1 MHLPFP
7 RVPGGRLAKVAAV
20 LAALALLW
28 TLAVGWALPR
38 LLQPRIAAAASE
50 ALGAPVAIDK
60 IEIAPWSLQARVLGL
75 TLGPAEAPWLRVA
88 EVMADVSSESIWRLA
103 PVLERLR
110 VREPHLALVRLEDR
124 RFNISPMLDALA
136 KRPPSP
142 PDAEPAR
149 FALYNLE
156 LADGRI
162 DVLDR
167 VSGAEHHV
175 QALRI
180 GVPFVS
186 NLPSKL
192 AVHVEPLLDATVN
205 GSRLALRGKS
215 LPFSEGVRSS
225 IAIDWQQIDLPLWL
239 GALAPLLP
247 QPLPLTLQEGRL
259 DLALQVDFEKRDEP
273 QPDTLHIGGGATLV
287 QLQAVLPAQGL
298 TVGLERLALSGL
310 ELRPFE
316 RVARVGA
323 VQLQAP
329 AVGVDL
335 ALAPAPAPAPA
346 PPASEGAQ
354 PAAPA
359 AASAPAS
366 AASGAAAEPGAWQWS
381 VGSVK
386 LADGRV
392 TLRHPAWADGQ
403 VLTLASVALQGL
415 DGRADAPPATLALQ
429 ATDTH
434 GAQLRVDGTLGV
446 AARQVALKVDAQGAK
461 PLPWLAPWQAALPV
475 RLLDATVALQAQAEA
490 GAAGW
495 SLKDGAVQVEGLQ
508 LQPLV
513 APAGVRT
520 GTDKLALARLS
531 VDGVQLRA
539 EAGQPLAAKVA
550 RIALGG
556 LDLQA
561 ARDERGGL
569 AWLPPASGQ
578 AAAPPA
584 ADRTLAPQWR
594 IGELRCSGC
603 SVALSDRS
611 VSPAALIAFTRAEF
625 ALRKLSGDPAQPVAF
640 ELATQA
646 GRTGKGGSVRLRGD
660 VRPQPLALT
669 GRVDIQSLD
678 LSGLQ
683 PYLEPHLNLALAS
696 GKVSAAGELKL
707 DGNAQQAVTAARWKG
722 RAALA
727 ELRTLDKLNDAELVR
742 FRRLGLEEMDVQWKP
757 DAPLVAD
764 LGRVALEDFYG
775 RVIINA
781 DGRVNLRD
789 IVKRGDEDRSL
800 TTPTAAPEALPA
812 AGAPAAAAS
821 APEAAASAAPGPQL
835 RWAGIK
841 LAGGT
846 VDFTDNFIRPNYS
859 AKLTDIDGAIAA
871 LAWNDPQ
878 PASIK
883 ISGRVDGSAPLE
895 IDGTIHPLGARL
907 ATDITATARGVD
919 ITRLTAY
926 SARYAGYGIEKGTLS
941 VKVRYRIV
949 DGKLEAENNVFLD
962 QLTFGE
968 RVDSPDALKLP
979 ILLAVSLLKDRNGVI
994 DINLPISGSLDDPK
1008 FSVGAII
1015 VKVIVNLI
1023 TKAITAPFSLLAS
1036 AFGGGGEELGYVE
1049 FEPGSTALTE
1059 ASTKR
1064 LDTLAKAL
1072 LDRPALKLEATGRAD
1087 AVLDEAALRRA
1098 HLDRLMRQAKAKSS
1112 GDLPDSVKIEP
1123 AERTRWLEA
1132 AYKAADLKSKPRNL
1146 VGLAKSLPPDQMEAL
1161 LLESAPAGEQALRA
1175 LADQRGDRVKA
1186 YLTAQVPPERVLLT
1200 ASKLGSE
1207 GIDDKGKTTR
1217 VGFALK

>member
-1 MHLPFP
+1 MPLPFP
-7 RVPGGRLAKVAAV
+7 RASGGRLAKIAAV

-38 LLQPRIAAAASE
+38 LLQPRIEAAASE
-50 ALGAPVAIDK
+50 ALGGPLAIDK
-60 IEIAPWSLQARVLGL
+60 IEIGPWSLQVRVLGL
-75 TLGPAEAPWLRVA
+75 ALGPAEAPWLRVA
-88 EVMADVSSESIWRLA
+88 EAMADVSSESIWRLA

-110 VREPHLALVRLEDR
+110 VREPQLALVRLEDR

-192 AVHVEPLLDATVN
+192 AVDVEPLLDATVN

-215 LPFSEGVRSS
+215 LPFSEGLRSS

-247 QPLPLTLQEGRL
+247 QPLPLTLQDGRL

-273 QPDTLHIGGGATLV
+273 QPDTLRIGGGATLA
-287 QLQAVLPAQGL
+287 QLQALLPAQGL

-316 RVARVGA
+316 RIARVGA

-335 ALAPAPAPAPA
+335 APA
-346 PPASEGAQ
+346 PPAREGAKS
-354 PAAPA
+354 AAPA

-366 AASGAAAEPGAWQWS
+366 AAGGAAAEPGAWQWS

-403 VLTLASVALQGL
+403 VLTLASVELQGL
-415 DGRADAPPATLALQ
+415 DARADARPATLALQ
-429 ATDTH
+429 AADAH

-446 AARQVALKVDAQGAK
+446 AARQLALKFDAQGAK
-461 PLPWLAPWQAALPV
+461 PLPWLAPWQATLPV

-513 APAGVRT
+513 APAGART
-520 GTDKLALARLS
+520 GTDKLALARLT
-531 VDGVQLRA
+531 VEGVQLHA
-539 EAGQPLAAKVA
+539 EAGQPIAAEVA
-550 RIALGG
+550 RIALDG
-556 LDLQA
+556 LDLRA

-578 AAAPPA
+578 AAPPPA
-584 ADRTLAPQWR
+584 ADRTPAPQWR

-611 VSPAALIAFTRAEF
+611 VSPAALIAFTRTEF
-625 ALRKLSGDPAQPVAF
+625 ALRKLSGDPAQPIAF

-646 GRTGKGGSVRLRGD
+646 GRTGKGGRVQLRGD
-660 VRPQPLALT
+660 LRPQPLALK

-696 GKVSAAGELKL
+696 AKVSAAGDLKL
-707 DGNAQQAVTAARWKG
+707 DGSAQQAVSAARWKG

-742 FRRLGLEEMDVQWKP
+742 FKKLGLDEMDVQWKP

-764 LGRVALEDFYG
+764 LGRIALEDFYG
-775 RVIINA
+775 RVIVNA

-789 IVKRGDEDRSL
+789 IVRRGDEDRSL
-800 TTPTAAPEALPA
+800 TTPTAAPEAPPA
-812 AGAPAAAAS
+812 AAPEAPAAAAS
-821 APEAAASAAPGPQL
+821 APDAAASAAPGPQL
-835 RWAGIK
+835 RWAGIQ

-859 AKLTDIDGAIAA
+859 AKLTDIGGEIAA
-871 LAWNDPQ
+871 LAWDDPQ
-878 PASIK
+878 PATVK

-895 IDGTIHPLGARL
+895 IGGTMHPLGARL
-907 ATDITATARGVD
+907 ATDITASARGVD

-1087 AVLDEAALRRA
+1087 PAQDEAALRRA

-1112 GDLPDSVKIEP
+1112 GDLPDSVRIEP
-1123 AERTRWLEA
+1123 AERARWLEA

-1146 VGLAKSLPPDQMEAL
+1146 IGLAKSLPPEQMEAL
-1161 LLESAPAGEQALRA
+1161 LLESAPAGEEALRA
-1175 LADQRGDRVKA
+1175 LANQRGDRVKA
-1186 YLTAQVPPERVLLT
+1186 YLTTQVPPERVLLT
-1200 ASKLGSE
+1200 ASKLGTE

>member
-1 MHLPFP
+1 
-7 RVPGGRLAKVAAV
+7 
-20 LAALALLW
+20 
-28 TLAVGWALPR
+28 
-38 LLQPRIAAAASE
+38 
-50 ALGAPVAIDK
+50 
-60 IEIAPWSLQARVLGL
+60 
-75 TLGPAEAPWLRVA
+75 
-88 EVMADVSSESIWRLA
+88 
-103 PVLERLR
+103 
-110 VREPHLALVRLEDR
+110 
-124 RFNISPMLDALA
+124 
-136 KRPPSP
+136 
-142 PDAEPAR
+142 
-149 FALYNLE
+149 
-156 LADGRI
+156 
-162 DVLDR
+162 
-167 VSGAEHHV
+167 
-175 QALRI
+175 
-180 GVPFVS
+180 
-186 NLPSKL
+186 
-192 AVHVEPLLDATVN
+192 
-205 GSRLALRGKS
+205 
-215 LPFSEGVRSS
+215 
-225 IAIDWQQIDLPLWL
+225 
-239 GALAPLLP
+239 
-247 QPLPLTLQEGRL
+247 
-259 DLALQVDFEKRDEP
+259 
-273 QPDTLHIGGGATLV
+273 
-287 QLQAVLPAQGL
+287 
-298 TVGLERLALSGL
+298 
-310 ELRPFE
+310 
-316 RVARVGA
+316 
-323 VQLQAP
+323 
-329 AVGVDL
+329 
-335 ALAPAPAPAPA
+335 
-346 PPASEGAQ
+346 
-354 PAAPA
+354 
-359 AASAPAS
+359 
-366 AASGAAAEPGAWQWS
+366 SGAAAEPGAWQWS
-381 VGSVK
+381 VGSVQ

-403 VLTLASVALQGL
+403 VLTLASVELQGL
-415 DGRADAPPATLALQ
+415 DARADAPPATLALQ
-429 ATDTH
+429 AADAH
-434 GAQLRVDGTLGV
+434 GAQLRIDGTLGV
-446 AARQVALKVDAQGAK
+446 AARQLALKFDAQGAK

-495 SLKDGAVQVEGLQ
+495 SLKDGALQVEGLQ
-508 LQPLV
+508 LQPLG
-513 APAGVRT
+513 AAAGART
-520 GTDKLALARLS
+520 GTDKLALARLG

-539 EAGQPLAAKVA
+539 EAGQPLAAEVA
-550 RIALGG
+550 RIALDG

-569 AWLPPASGQ
+569 AWLPPASGP
-578 AAAPPA
+578 AAPTA
-584 ADRTLAPQWR
+584 ADRAPAPQWR

-611 VSPAALIAFTRAEF
+611 VSPAALIAFTRTEF

-660 VRPQPLALT
+660 LRPQPLALT

-696 GKVSAAGELKL
+696 AKVSAAGALKL
-707 DGNAQQAVTAARWKG
+707 DGSAQQAVTAARWKG

-742 FRRLGLEEMDVQWKP
+742 FKRLSLEEMDVQWTP

-764 LGRVALEDFYG
+764 LGRLLLEDFYG
-775 RVIINA
+775 RVIVNA

-789 IVKRGDEDRSL
+789 IVRRGDEDRSL
-800 TTPTAAPEALPA
+800 TTPTAAPEAPSA
-812 AGAPAAAAS
+812 AAAEAPAAAAS
-821 APEAAASAAPGPQL
+821 APDTAASAAPGPQL
-835 RWAGIK
+835 RWAGIQ

-859 AKLTDIDGAIAA
+859 AKLTDIDGEISA
-871 LAWNDPQ
+871 LAWDDPQ
-878 PASIK
+878 PATVK
-883 ISGRVDGSAPLE
+883 VSGRVDGSAPLE
-895 IDGTIHPLGARL
+895 IGGTMHPLGARL
-907 ATDITATARGVD
+907 ATDITASARGVD

-941 VKVRYRIV
+941 VKVRYKIV

-979 ILLAVSLLKDRNGVI
+979 VLLAVSLLKDRNGVI

-1059 ASTKR
+1059 ASAKR

-1087 AVLDEAALRRA
+1087 PAQDEAALRRA

-1112 GDLPDSVKIEP
+1112 GDLPDSVRIEP
-1123 AERTRWLEA
+1123 AERARWLEA

-1146 VGLAKSLPPDQMEAL
+1146 IGLAKSLPPEQMEAL
-1161 LLESAPAGEQALRA
+1161 LLESAPAGEEALRA
-1175 LADQRGDRVKA
+1175 LANQRGDRVKA
-1186 YLTAQVPPERVLLT
+1186 YLTTQVPPERVLLT
-1200 ASKLGSE
+1200 ASKLGTE

>member
-1 MHLPFP
+1 MPLTFP
-7 RVPGGRLAKVAAV
+7 RVTGRRLARIAMV

-28 TLAVGWALPR
+28 TLAIGWALPR
-38 LLQPRIAAAASE
+38 LLQPRIEAAASE
-50 ALGAPVAIDK
+50 ALGAPLTIEK
-60 IEIAPWSLQARVLGL
+60 IELGAWSLQARVLGL
-75 TLGPAEAPWLRVA
+75 RLGPAEAPWLRVA
-88 EVMADVSSESIWRLA
+88 EVAADLSSESIWRLA

-110 VREPHLALVRLEDR
+110 VREPQLVLVRLEDR

-156 LADGRI
+156 LSDGRI

-167 VSGAEHHV
+167 VSGTEHHV

-192 AVHVEPLLDATVN
+192 AVDVEPLLDATVN
-205 GSRLALRGKS
+205 GSRLGLRGKS
-215 LPFSEGVRSS
+215 LLFSEGLRSS

-247 QPLPLTLQEGRL
+247 QPLPLTLQDGRL

-273 QPDTLHIGGGATLV
+273 QPDTLRIGGGATLV
-287 QLQAVLPAQGL
+287 QLQALLPSQGL

-316 RVARVGA
+316 RIARVGA

-335 ALAPAPAPAPA
+335 AAAPAPATSP
-346 PPASEGAQ
+346 
-354 PAAPA
+354 PA

-366 AASGAAAEPGAWQWS
+366 AARGAAAEPGAWQWS

-403 VLTLASVALQGL
+403 TLTLTSVALQGL
-415 DGRADAPPATLALQ
+415 DARADAPPATIAMQ
-429 ATDTH
+429 AADAH

-495 SLKDGAVQVEGLQ
+495 SLKEGAVQVEGLQ

-531 VDGVQLRA
+531 VEGVQLRA
-539 EAGQPLAAKVA
+539 EAGRPLAAEVA
-550 RIALGG
+550 RIALDG

-561 ARDERGGL
+561 ARDARGGL

-584 ADRTLAPQWR
+584 ADRTPAPQWH

-603 SVALSDRS
+603 SAALSDRS
-611 VSPAALIAFTRAEF
+611 VSPAALVAFTRAEF

-646 GRTGKGGSVRLRGD
+646 GRTGKGGSVRLRGEL
-660 VRPQPLALT
+660 RPQPLALT

-696 GKVSAAGELKL
+696 AKVSAAGELKL
-707 DGNAQQAVTAARWKG
+707 DGSAQQAVTSARWKG

-742 FRRLGLEEMDVQWKP
+742 FKRLGLEEMDVQWKP

-764 LGRVALEDFYG
+764 LGRIALEDFYG
-775 RVIINA
+775 RVIVNA

-789 IVKRGDEDRSL
+789 IVRRGDEDRSL

-812 AGAPAAAAS
+812 SAPATAAAA
-821 APEAAASAAPGPQL
+821 AAGPQL
-835 RWAGIK
+835 RWAGIR

-859 AKLTDIDGAIAA
+859 AKLTDIDGEISA

-878 PASIK
+878 PATVK

-895 IDGTIHPLGARL
+895 IGGTMHPLGARL
-907 ATDITATARGVD
+907 ATDITASARGVD

-1087 AVLDEAALRRA
+1087 PAQDEAALRRA
-1098 HLDRLMRQAKAKSS
+1098 YLDRLMRQAKAKSS
-1112 GDLPDSVKIEP
+1112 GDLPDSVRIEP
-1123 AERTRWLEA
+1123 AERARWLEA

-1146 VGLAKSLPPDQMEAL
+1146 IGLAKSLPPEQMEAL
-1161 LLESAPAGEQALRA
+1161 LLESAPAGEEALRT
-1175 LADQRGDRVKA
+1175 LANQRGDRVKA
-1186 YLTAQVPPERVLLT
+1186 YLTTQVPPERVLLT
-1200 ASKLGSE
+1200 ASKLGTE